1 MSQASQTSNAKKSYV
16 CHCGNLAML
25 RTSHTDTNPGR
36 QFFNCAIGAC
46 SFFKWLEND
55 SSTSIPSKLSPE
67 LETSNFQGVTKFQI
81 LERLQNSEENR
92 DLLLSLFKEAE
103 EQRDHFKG
111 LLKDTE
117 KDRDQLKQKLILA
130 EEKEKG
136 LKIILYGLL
145 LVVAFWKCVTG
156 MQ

>member
-16 CHCGNLAML
+16 CHCGILAML
-25 RTSHTDTNPGR
+25 RTSHTNTNPGR
-36 QFFNCAIGAC
+36 LFFNCA
-46 SFFKWLEND
+46 FEN
-55 SSTSIPSKLSPE
+55 K
-67 LETSNFQGVTKFQI
+67 
-81 LERLQNSEENR
+81 
-92 DLLLSLFKEAE
+92 DLLLTLFKEAK

-117 KDRDQLKQKLILA
+117 IDRDQLKQRLILA

-145 LVVAFWKCVTG
+145 LVVAFWKCLMG

>member
-1 MSQASQTSNAKKSYV
+1 MSQASQTSNVKKSYV

-46 SFFKWLEND
+46 SFFNL
-55 SSTSIPSKLSPE
+55 SKLSPE
-67 LETSNFQGVTKFQI
+67 LETSNFQGFTKFQI

-103 EQRDHFKG
+103 EQRIHFKG